1 MEQPA
6 ASVLDTLITTLAPV
20 GVALA
25 LGIAVFAFLVWCYNV
40 GLNQFLEDVG
50 KQQQGPQG
58 STSAIVAVEG
68 VVIKRLAKFSQRF
81 ISEQRSARLKRR
93 MIMAG
98 MDMRDTMLKRP
109 EDFVAMQEC
118 AAIGG
123 GLVIVYMWAALG
135 LKPIW
140 IPVAMVV
147 AGLFLPDRWLR
158 DQVIKRHLLITRALP
173 YNLDLLTLSVEA
185 GLDFTA
191 ALAKVVE
198 RGRKGPLLDELALV
212 LRQLKMGKTRAE
224 SLKMMVERVNL
235 SALTTFVGALIQAD
249 KMGTPLGKVL
259 RIQSA
264 QLRVERSQR
273 AEKLAGEAP
282 VKMLGPL
289 ILCIMPTVFIILFAP
304 VIFQFKFGNSM

>member
-1 MEQPA
+1 MVA
-6 ASVLDTLITTLAPV
+6 A
-20 GVALA
+20 GV
-25 LGIAVFAFLVWCYNV
+25 
-40 GLNQFLEDVG
+40 
-50 KQQQGPQG
+50 
-58 STSAIVAVEG
+58 
-68 VVIKRLAKFSQRF
+68 
-81 ISEQRSARLKRR
+81 
-93 MIMAG
+93 
-98 MDMRDTMLKRP
+98 
-109 EDFVAMQEC
+109 
-118 AAIGG
+118 
-123 GLVIVYMWAALG
+123 
-135 LKPIW
+135 
-140 IPVAMVV
+140 
-147 AGLFLPDRWLR
+147 FLPDRWLR

-289 ILCIMPTVFIILFAP
+289 IFCIMPTVFLVLFGP

>member
-1 MEQPA
+1 MEHTSIVQGILNLA
-6 ASVLDTLITTLAPV
+6 AAPV
-20 GVALA
+20 IAAMTGGAVLFFLA
-25 LGIAVFAFLVWCYNV
+25 FVYQA
-40 GLNQFLEDVG
+40 GLDKFFEDVG
-50 KQQQGPQG
+50 EQQKG
-58 STSAIVAVEG
+58 ALVAVET
-68 VVIKRLAKFSQRF
+68 VLVQRLAQFAHRFLSQTRA
-81 ISEQRSARLKRR
+81 QRLKRQ

-98 MDMRDTMLKRP
+98 LDMRDSILRKP
-109 EDFVAMQEC
+109 EDFIAVQILAGIGASLVA
-118 AAIGG
+118 
-123 GLVIVYMWAALG
+123 VYFWATLHM
-135 LKPIW
+135 KPVW
-140 IPVAMVV
+140 IPVAGLG
-147 AGLFLPDRWLR
+147 AGLFLPSQWLR
-158 DQVIKRHLLITRALP
+158 DQVTKRHLLITRALP

-224 SLKMMVERVNL
+224 SLKMMVDRVNL
-235 SALTTFVGALIQAD
+235 MALSTFVSALIQAD

-289 ILCIMPTVFIILFAP
+289 IMCIMPTVFIVLFGP
-304 VIFQFKFGNSM
+304 VVFAMKFGAGG

>member
-1 MEQPA
+1 MEHPTALQSLVNVA
-6 ASVLDTLITTLAPV
+6 AAPLIAAMVGGSVVFFLGWIYQAGLD
-20 GVALA
+20 
-25 LGIAVFAFLVWCYNV
+25 
-40 GLNQFLEDVG
+40 QFFQDVG
-50 KQQQGPQG
+50 HQQK
-58 STSAIVAVEG
+58 SALVAVES
-68 VVIKRLAKFSQRF
+68 VLIQRIAGIVRGF
-81 ISEQRSARLKRR
+81 IPAERAARLKKR

-98 MDMRDTMLKRP
+98 LDMRDSLLRKP
-109 EDFVAMQEC
+109 EDFVAVQILASM
-118 AAIGG
+118 GG
-123 GLVIVYMWAALG
+123 GLFFLYMWTAVKAN
-135 LKPIW
+135 PIL
-140 IPVAMVV
+140 ILFGVV
-147 AGLFLPDRWLR
+147 VGFWFPNQWLS
-158 DQVIKRHLLITRALP
+158 DQIKKRHLLITRALP

-224 SLKMMVERVNL
+224 CLKIMVDRVQL
-235 SALTTFVGALIQAD
+235 SALSTFVSALIQAD

-289 ILCIMPTVFIILFAP
+289 VMCIMPTVFLILFGP
-304 VIFQFKFGNSM
+304 VIFAMKYSM

>member
-1 MEQPA
+1 MEQA
-6 ASVLDTLITTLAPV
+6 SALESVLGTLAPLV
-20 GVALA
+20 IGAMTGVAVL
-25 LGIAVFAFLVWCYNV
+25 AFLVWVYQV

-50 KQQQGPQG
+50 KQQGQAGG
-58 STSAIVAVEG
+58 STSAVVAVES
-68 VVIKRLAKFSQRF
+68 VVIRRMAKFSQRF
-81 ISEQRSARLKRR
+81 ISEQRGARLKRR

-98 MDMRDTMLKRP
+98 MDMRDTLLKRP
-109 EDFVAMQEC
+109 EDFIAMQEL
-118 AAIGG
+118 AAVGG
-123 GLVIVYMWAALG
+123 ALVMVYMWATLG
-135 LKPIW
+135 VKPLW
-140 IPVAMVV
+140 IPVAMVA
-147 AGLFLPDRWLR
+147 AGVFLPDRWLR

-289 ILCIMPTVFIILFAP
+289 IFCIMPTVFLVLFGP

>member
-1 MEQPA
+1 MEHA
-6 ASVLDTLITTLAPV
+6 APDPLLTNLTHLTV
-20 GVALA
+20 GVALG
-25 LGIAVFAFLVWCYNV
+25 LAVLFFVIWVYEV
-40 GLNQFLEDVG
+40 GLQQFLQDVG
-50 KQQQGPQG
+50 KQQQGQAAASPL
-58 STSAIVAVEG
+58 TAVES
-68 VVIKRLAKFSQRF
+68 VVLKRLAQLSQSF
-81 ISEQRSARLKRR
+81 ISAQRAARLKRR

-98 MDMRDTMLKRP
+98 MDMRDTLLKRP

-123 GLVIVYMWAALG
+123 GLVATYLWATAGVNPLV
-135 LKPIW
+135 
-140 IPVAMVV
+140 IPAAMVL
-147 AGLFLPDRWLR
+147 AGLFLPYQWLS
-158 DQVIKRHLLITRALP
+158 DQITKRHLLITRALP

-212 LRQLKMGKTRAE
+212 LRQLKMGKTRSD
-224 SLKMMVERVNL
+224 SLKMMVDRVNL
-235 SALTTFVGALIQAD
+235 VALSTFVSALVQAD

-289 ILCIMPTVFIILFAP
+289 ILCIMPTVFFILFGP

>member
-1 MEQPA
+1 MEHANALQSLLSLA
-6 ASVLDTLITTLAPV
+6 AAPV
-20 GVALA
+20 IAAMTGGAVLFF
-25 LGIAVFAFLVWCYNV
+25 LGFVYQA
-40 GLNQFLEDVG
+40 GLDKFVEDVG
-50 KQQQGPQG
+50 QQQK
-58 STSAIVAVEG
+58 SALVAVET
-68 VVIKRLAKFSQRF
+68 VVVQRLASMVRGFLGPG
-81 ISEQRSARLKRR
+81 RSARLKRR

-98 MDMRDTMLKRP
+98 LDMRDTILKRP
-109 EDFVAMQEC
+109 EDFVAVQ
-118 AAIGG
+118 I
-123 GLVIVYMWAALG
+123 LAALAG
-135 LKPIW
+135 ALLALYLW
-140 IPVAMVV
+140 ATVHANLVFIPVGLA
-147 AGLFLPDRWLR
+147 AGLFVSDRWLR

-224 SLKMMVERVNL
+224 SLKMMVDRVNL
-235 SALTTFVGALIQAD
+235 TALSTFVSALIQAD

-289 ILCIMPTVFIILFAP
+289 IMCIMPTVFIVLFGP
-304 VIFQFKFGNSM
+304 VIFAMKFNGG

>member
-1 MEQPA
+1 MDYPAGLENLAHLAVAGLLGGAVVIFVGWMYSAGLEQ
-6 ASVLDTLITTLAPV
+6 
-20 GVALA
+20 
-25 LGIAVFAFLVWCYNV
+25 FM
-40 GLNQFLEDVG
+40 QDVG
-50 KQQQGPQG
+50 TQGQNTG
-58 STSAIVAVEG
+58 ALVAVET
-68 VVIKRLAKFSQRF
+68 VVIRRLAKMGSRF
-81 ISEQRSARLKRR
+81 QSAQSAARLKRR
-93 MIMAG
+93 MIRAG
-98 MDMRDTMLKRP
+98 LDMRDTILKRP
-109 EDFVAMQEC
+109 EDFLGLQLLASL
-118 AAIGG
+118 GG
-123 GLVIVYMWAALG
+123 AALVVYLWATLG
-135 LKPIW
+135 VNLIW
-140 IPVAMVV
+140 VPVAMLV
-147 AGLFLPDRWLR
+147 AGWFLPDRWLR

-191 ALAKVVE
+191 ALAKGVE

-289 ILCIMPTVFIILFAP
+289 ILCIMPTVFIILFGP